1 MRRKTKIVL
10 AITFMVA
17 VLVTAFSYIYISE
30 LLRQRVTTA
39 RESAAQLTS
48 NLAYLAANAA
58 PDLSSTKVD
67 TTNPQAM
74 RRAVAYYLGTD
85 RDLNNFLESVV
96 GTWPIIYDA
105 AIVDSDGK
113 AILHTNPDLVGKAV
127 PDRPDF
133 HLVENANFR
142 RQFRMVYNPPTVYDV
157 RIPLQLDG
165 ARFGSIRVG
174 VSTVFLK
181 NELTPRLQQAV
192 IFSSIAIFL
201 SLMLAAGL
209 SHIALGP
216 LEQINRSLDSV
227 TAGSCGRRR
236 RTRGGPRRVWT
247 GEPEDRPPG
256 PPDARRQGNLFRSE
270 RQRRPDHGQSA
281 GRPDAVHPRLRAW
294 CW

>member
-1 MRRKTKIVL
+1 
-10 AITFMVA
+10 MVA
-17 VLVTAFSYIYISE
+17 VLVTAFSYVYISE

-74 RRAVAYYLGTD
+74 RRAVAYYLSTD

-105 AIVDSDGK
+105 AIVNSDGK
-113 AILHTNPDLVGKAV
+113 AILHTNPDLVGKEV

-142 RQFRMVYNPPTVYDV
+142 RQFRMVYYPPTVYDV

-192 IFSSIAIFL
+192 VFSASQFFFL
-201 SLMLAAGL
+201 CSWPPGSRILLWVRWSRSTAAW
-209 SHIALGP
+209 
-216 LEQINRSLDSV
+216 
-227 TAGSCGRRR
+227 TASPPEMRIQSPS
-236 RTRGGPRRVWT
+236 PRRVTMNMGW
-247 GEPEDRPPG
+247 
-256 PPDARRQGNLFRSE
+256 
-270 RQRRPDHGQSA
+270 
-281 GRPDAVHPRLRAW
+281 
-294 CW
+294 